1 MVWVLG
7 AQLGDFCL
15 DASVAAE
22 ASLGRV
28 GTICAGLDVL
38 IKMSMDVVDVE
49 EGCLRGSQHNR
60 SR

>member
-7 AQLGDFCL
+7 AQLGDLCL

-28 GTICAGLDVL
+28 GAVCAGFDVL
-38 IKMSMDVVDVE
+38 IKMSVDVVDVE
-49 EGCLRGSQHNR
+49 ESYLTVSQHNR